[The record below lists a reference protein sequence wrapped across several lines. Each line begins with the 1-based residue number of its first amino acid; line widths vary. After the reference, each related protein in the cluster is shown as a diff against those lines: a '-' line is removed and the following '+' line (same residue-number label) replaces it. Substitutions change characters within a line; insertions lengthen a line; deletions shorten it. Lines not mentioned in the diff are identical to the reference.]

1 VKRSKRPEY
10 VVGLDVGTTKICA
23 VIAEPRAG
31 GGLDVVGV
39 GAAPS
44 RGLRRGVVVNIDST
58 VEAIKLAVAEA
69 EQMAGAE
76 VSRVYAGV
84 AGGHIRSVNSRGVV
98 AISGKEREVSA
109 VDVERAIDAARAIN
123 VPQDREIIHVLPQAY
138 MIDDAD
144 GVREPL
150 GMSGVRLEVECH
162 IVTGA
167 ITAVQNVIR
176 SVNRAGLTVQ
186 DVVLEPIASA
196 EAVLFLDEK
205 ELGVVVIDIGGG
217 TTDLALVR
225 DGAIWHTA
233 ILPLGGDHI
242 TNDVAVGLRTPMA
255 DAEDLKKRYGCALTS
270 LVAAEETVDVPSVG
284 GRKPRQLSRQ
294 VLSEIIQPRVE
305 EIFTLVAR
313 DLAKAGFQ
321 DAVPAGIVVTGGTSI
336 MEGVPEIAESVFDLP
351 VRRGAPGDR
360 LSGRVERP
368 DTKAAGRAPA
378 RTTNLADVVKSPV
391 YATAVGLALYGARRQ
406 APGPSLSEP
415 YAGGALGRWGRRL
428 AGWFGEIF

>member
-1 VKRSKRPEY
+1 MKRAKRPEY

-23 VIAEPRAG
+23 IIAEPRRA
-31 GGLDVVGV
+31 GLDVVGV

-44 RGLRRGVVVNIDST
+44 RGLRRGVVVNIDAT
-58 VEAIKLAVAEA
+58 VEAIKVAVGEA
-69 EQMAGAE
+69 EEMAGVE

-98 AISGKEREVSA
+98 AISGKEREVSQL
-109 VDVERAIDAARAIN
+109 DIDRAIDAARAIN

-186 DVVLEPIASA
+186 DVVLEPVASA
-196 EAVLFLDEK
+196 EAVLFPDEK
-205 ELGVVVIDIGGG
+205 ELGIVVIDIGGG

-270 LVAAEETVDVPSVG
+270 LVPAEETVDVPSVG

-313 DLAKAGFQ
+313 DLTKAGFQ
-321 DAVPAGIVVTGGTSI
+321 DAAPAGIVVTGGTSI
-336 MEGVPEIAESVFDLP
+336 MEGVPEIAETVFDLP
-351 VRRGAPGDR
+351 VRRGAPGDHLR
-360 LSGRVERP
+360 GRGERP
-368 DTKAAGRAPA
+368 DTKAAGRPPA

-406 APGPSLSEP
+406 SGPSLSEP
-415 YAGGALGRWGRRL
+415 YVGGAFGSWGRRL